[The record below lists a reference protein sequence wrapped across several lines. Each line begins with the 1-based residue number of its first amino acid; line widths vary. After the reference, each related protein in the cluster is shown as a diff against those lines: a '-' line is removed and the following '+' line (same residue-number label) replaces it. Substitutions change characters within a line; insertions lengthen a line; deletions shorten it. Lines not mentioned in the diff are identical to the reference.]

1 MNLADE
7 ADFFLSVATVLKIW
21 QCRMGYEFGSSECV
35 MNKDCAAVL
44 IGESGV
50 VFSRKFQLTYFT
62 LYSVLSLTRL
72 SFSLYKFTPPNSET
86 VRLNCIKGYWD
97 KLHPGDEF
105 HFGELRK
112 FRSVCKAI
120 WRDKDGIWM
129 AFEPVRDRDYRHV
142 YSSVREDGF
151 YISYDQSN
159 WKIVNSWTG

>member
-1 MNLADE
+1 MQHTPTNMILSGRILTLFIVITLCLNGSTKLRGDE
-7 ADFFLSVATVLKIW
+7 VLVGIHI
-21 QCRMGYEFGSSECV
+21 
-35 MNKDCAAVL
+35 KDDM
-44 IGESGV
+44 
-50 VFSRKFQLTYFT
+50 
-62 LYSVLSLTRL
+62 
-72 SFSLYKFTPPNSET
+72 PPNSET

-112 FRSVCKAI
+112 FRFVCKAI

-159 WKIVNSWTG
+159 WKILNSWTG